1 MFPYITQPSRLLLA
15 RTTSQT
21 LRRWDS
27 SALAQTRY
35 GDVGADLAVCLR
47 LRYGHSES
55 VLPQNFSLLD
65 SHASSLRPDSAG
77 ERRQVRFAPCEL
89 RSGRVVRRGRRGAVE
104 RSSSSSSSSWSLER
118 RKAVSLQAQARE
130 AKRLKIMQASTRF
143 GLARTKCKVQSAK
156 CKIQNRLRQNRRL
169 RNPEAKRDRGTLT
182 GTGTGMGMGAD
193 CRPVCTNGNLKLVNK
208 TPASAYDSAYL

>member
-1 MFPYITQPSRLLLA
+1 MTECSR
-15 RTTSQT
+15 T
-21 LRRWDS
+21 LRNLQDYYWHGPPLRLS
-27 SALAQTRY
+27 
-35 GDVGADLAVCLR
+35 GVGTHHHWHRPGTAMSGLTYQCVR

-89 RSGRVVRRGRRGAVE
+89 PSGRVVRRDRRGAVE
-104 RSSSSSSSSWSLER
+104 RSSSSSSSSSWSLER

-156 CKIQNRLRQNRRL
+156 YIIVFGRIDDCGIRKQSAIVGHSLARARAWAWVQTSVHEW
-169 RNPEAKRDRGTLT
+169 PIEA
-182 GTGTGMGMGAD
+182 
-193 CRPVCTNGNLKLVNK
+193 
-208 TPASAYDSAYL
+208 S